1 VVSRFL
7 VGAAVAFV
15 TAIAIAAPSG
25 ADPGAF
31 NDLSCGCPQTVSDGG
46 ISVTEQLQRGIQ
58 AGLTGVDPAVAT
70 Q

>member
-15 TAIAIAAPSG
+15 TAIAIAAPAG
-25 ADPGAF
+25 ADPSAF
-31 NDLSCGCPQTVSDGG
+31 NDLSCGCPQTVSDRG
-46 ISVTEQLQRGIQ
+46 ISVTEQLQRGIR
-58 AGLTGVDPAVAT
+58 AGLTGMDPAVAT